1 MLEKGIVEVMPLAY
15 MRGRTLN
22 EAFIILDEAQNT
34 TDKQMLMFLTR
45 LGFNSKMIVNGDITQ
60 IDLNIRKNNSG
71 LVIAVSKLKDIKNI
85 GFTEFTNLDVV
96 RNPLVQTIIEKFTI
110 D

>member
-1 MLEKGIVEVMPLAY
+1 
-15 MRGRTLN
+15 MRGRTLD

-60 IDLNIRKNNSG
+60 IDLNINKSNSG
-71 LVIAVSKLKDIKNI
+71 LISAMNKLKDIDDI
-85 GFTEFTNLDVV
+85 AFVEFNNSDVV
-96 RNPLVQTIIEKFTI
+96 RNPLVKKIIERFKI
-110 D
+110 